1 VPRAHGRVKCVVTS
15 GTGPPPRSGPRLRPV
30 IPERAARL
38 ALAVLACGL
47 AAACDASA
55 PVSTPP
61 IVPGSSGAPREV
73 NLITKDYSYL
83 PDVLDLVPGETVLL
97 HVVNGGL
104 ATHEAVIGDAATQ
117 EAWAAAE
124 AGTDG
129 APPGPTPVVSVAPDV
144 AGVRIVVTS
153 GERVDVVWTVP
164 SEADIEP
171 YVVACHIPGHLE
183 RGMQIPVRWVPAP

>member
-1 VPRAHGRVKCVVTS
+1 MPDLDRTGSGRIE
-15 GTGPPPRSGPRLRPV
+15 PPRPRLHGVQRV
-30 IPERAARL
+30 GVVSL
-38 ALAVLACGL
+38 ALAMLV
-47 AAACDASA
+47 AACDAGS
-55 PVSTPP
+55 PITTPP
-61 IVPGSSGAPREV
+61 VVPGSSHAPREV

-104 ATHEAVIGDAATQ
+104 ATHEAVIGDRATQ
-117 EAWAAAE
+117 DAWAAAE
-124 AGTDG
+124 AGTEG

-144 AGVRIVVTS
+144 AGLRVVVTS

-164 SEADIEP
+164 LVTDEDGP
-171 YVVACHIPGHLE
+171 YFVACHIPGHLE